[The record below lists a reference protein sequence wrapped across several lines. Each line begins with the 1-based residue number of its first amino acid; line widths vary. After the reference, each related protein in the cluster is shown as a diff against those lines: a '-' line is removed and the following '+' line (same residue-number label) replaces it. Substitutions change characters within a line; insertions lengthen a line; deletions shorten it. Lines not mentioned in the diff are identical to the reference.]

1 MAEYI
6 EEEEESGGF
15 VHWLKGLFGKK
26 EEEEEEKQPQYKRR
40 LLDGRIEKY
49 LDQNMD
55 SYVQEYGI
63 VTGLDLESY
72 EIRYTQLT
80 GRVSSMKEYMVD
92 ADANLSAM
100 EKELDQVQKESKKKK

>member
-1 MAEYI
+1 MAEYV

-15 VHWLKGLFGKK
+15 MHWLKGIFSKK
-26 EEEEEEKQPQYKRR
+26 DEEEEEQKPQYKRR

-55 SYVQEYGI
+55 AYVQEYGI

-72 EIRYTQLT
+72 EVRYTSLT
-80 GRVSSMKEYMVD
+80 GRVSSIKEYMVD

-100 EKELDQVQKESKKKK
+100 EKELDEVQKASKKK

>member
-1 MAEYI
+1 MAEEII
-6 EEEEESGGF
+6 EEEEQGGGF
-15 VHWLKGLFGKK
+15 MNWLKGIFHQKEG
-26 EEEEEEKQPQYKRR
+26 EEEENPRYKRR

-72 EIRYTQLT
+72 EIRYGELT
-80 GRVSSMKEYMVD
+80 GRVSKIKEYMVD
-92 ADANLSAM
+92 ADAQISGM
-100 EKELDQVQKESKKKK
+100 EKEIDEVQKASKKK